1 MRDLWLLIRKLM
13 KNNMKMI
20 SIKDKKGDLN
30 LIHFISYL
38 NLNYFINNIIII
50 DNDFI
55 WKG

>member
-55 WKG
+55 